1 MRQQEIEV
9 ILMRQLASYLAM
21 PVLLVDAE
29 GNIVYYNEPAETLVG
44 RRFDE
49 AGAMPKEVWSTVF
62 RIRDERGA
70 PIPADALPL
79 MIALRDRL
87 PVHRRLQMTG
97 LDGISR
103 VIESTAFPLEG
114 QGGRHLG
121 AVAIFWSVNSE

>member
-1 MRQQEIEV
+1 
-9 ILMRQLASYLAM
+9 MRQLASYLAM

-29 GNIVYYNEPAETLVG
+29 GSIVYYNEPAEALVG

-49 AGAMPKEVWSTVF
+49 AGALPKEVWSTVF
-62 RIRDERGA
+62 RIRDEHGA
-70 PIPADALPL
+70 PIPADSLPL

-97 LDGISR
+97 LDGVSR
-103 VIESTAFPLEG
+103 SIESTAFPLEG
-114 QGGRHLG
+114 QGGRYLG